1 MTFQCTLNTRL
12 KKIAVVAAKS
22 KQYSPFTESRSN
34 YTIYD
39 LSQWICSSETISMIV
54 DQCAMIA

>member
-22 KQYSPFTESRSN
+22 KQYSPFDFTNDFDKN
-34 YTIYD
+34 YNFLLLIHLEVD
-39 LSQWICSSETISMIV
+39 KSSGWATK
-54 DQCAMIA
+54 